1 MAQIEVTID
10 SVRLSSMS
18 GEWVVGLKEKGTEQY
33 LPIYMGP
40 SQANI
45 VKRELIGARFPDP
58 EDYECFLAG
67 TDVTNFVLE
76 SVTVNRFEDDTF
88 YTKLLLSQ
96 NEESFEVD
104 CPVAGALALAVR
116 RKAPIFAEEAALDK
130 AGIAVPA

>member
-45 VKRELIGARFPDP
+45 VKRELIGARFPEP
-58 EDYECFLAG
+58 EDYECFLVG
-67 TDVTNFVLE
+67 TDVTNFVLA
-76 SVTVNRFEDDTF
+76 SVTVNGFEDDTF

-104 CPVAGALALAVR
+104 CQVAGALALAVR
-116 RKAPIFAEEAALDK
+116 RKAPIFAEEAVLDK
-130 AGIAVPA
+130 AGFAVPA

>member
-1 MAQIEVTID
+1 
-10 SVRLSSMS
+10 VRLSLMS

-45 VKRELIGARFPDP
+45 VKRELIAARFPEP

-76 SVTVNRFEDDTF
+76 SVTVKRFEDDTF
-88 YTKLLLSQ
+88 YAKLLSQ

-104 CPVAGALALAVR
+104 CPVAEALALAVR
-116 RKAPIFAEEAALDK
+116 RKAPIFVDKKVLSK
-130 AGIAVPA
+130 AGIDVPA

>member
-10 SVRLSSMS
+10 SVRLSLMS

-45 VKRELIGARFPDP
+45 VKRELIGARFPEP
-58 EDYECFLAG
+58 EDYGCFSAG

-96 NEESFEVD
+96 NEESFEID

-116 RKAPIFAEEAALDK
+116 RKAPIFAEEAVLDK
-130 AGIAVPA
+130 AGVAVPA

>member
-45 VKRELIGARFPDP
+45 VKRELIGARFPEP
-58 EDYECFLAG
+58 EDYECFLTG

-116 RKAPIFAEEAALDK
+116 RKAPIFAEEAVLDK
-130 AGIAVPA
+130 AGVAVPA